1 MLKLPRNQPAEME
14 IGTGEYE
21 SVAVQPQARQ
31 SFRPQAMGS
40 VPPPSVSNPY
50 SRPGSVPPPAFRS
63 SPPPSLQQ
71 MQQMQEQAAYAQQM
85 QMQGFAPQSGFQ
97 PVYAQSQM
105 MPPASYG
112 YGAPHAPPPPVPWAP
127 APPSSLAAITDPTSQ
142 HMALQASISTSAP
155 KRSGGMVWAAT
166 LVIMG
171 AALGSMYGVFMR
183 GGDTPVAAAA
193 VQAPQA
199 PQAVSAPVVA
209 QPIVAQP
216 VAAQPVAAAQ
226 PVTAQQAQPAQAASL
241 VGVLGPASPVV
252 IPSKPVE
259 EPIASKPG
267 KPEKKTAKGG
277 HAVPARATLAAA
289 VPASPKPAPEASK
302 APVSKP
308 VVSKPAPKAGKT
320 SADELSAAQL
330 LKKST
335 DATNDS
341 L

>member
-21 SVAVQPQARQ
+21 SIAVKPQGRQ

-40 VPPPSVSNPY
+40 VPPPSMNPY
-50 SRPGSVPPPAFRS
+50 SQPGSVPPPAFRS

-71 MQQMQEQAAYAQQM
+71 LQQMHEQAAYAQQM
-85 QMQGFAPQSGFQ
+85 QMQGYAPQSGFQ

-105 MPPASYG
+105 MPAS

-166 LVIMG
+166 LVLMG
-171 AALGSMYGVFMR
+171 AALGCMYGVFMR
-183 GGDTPVAAAA
+183 GGSEAPAAAA
-193 VQAPQA
+193 AQ
-199 PQAVSAPVVA
+199 PQAV
-209 QPIVAQP
+209 VAQP
-216 VAAQPVAAAQ
+216 VAQPVSQPAVAQPAVVQPVAVQPVQAAQ
-226 PVTAQQAQPAQAASL
+226 PQQPIQAASL

-252 IPSKPVE
+252 IPTKPVE
-259 EPIASKPG
+259 EPVATKPG
-267 KPEKKTAKGG
+267 KPEKKIAKGG
-277 HAVPARATLAAA
+277 HAAPARATLAAA
-289 VPASPKPAPEASK
+289 VPAPPKPATEASK
-302 APVSKP
+302 PPVTKP

>member
-1 MLKLPRNQPAEME
+1 MLKLPRHQPAEME

-21 SVAVQPQARQ
+21 SVAVQPQGRQ

-50 SRPGSVPPPAFRS
+50 SQPGSVPPPAFRS

-85 QMQGFAPQSGFQ
+85 QMQGYAPQSGFQ

-105 MPPASYG
+105 MPASYG

-127 APPSSLAAITDPTSQ
+127 PPPSSLAAITDPTSQ
-142 HMALQASISTSAP
+142 HMALQASISTSTP

-166 LVIMG
+166 LVLMG

-183 GGDTPVAAAA
+183 GGEAPVAAAA

-199 PQAVSAPVVA
+199 PQATSAPVVA
-209 QPIVAQP
+209 QPVAVQPVAQP
-216 VAAQPVAAAQ
+216 MSAP
-226 PVTAQQAQPAQAASL
+226 AQQAQPVQAASL

-252 IPSKPVE
+252 IPTKPVE
-259 EPIASKPG
+259 EPVASKPG

-277 HAVPARATLAAA
+277 HAAPARATLAAA
-289 VPASPKPAPEASK
+289 VPAPPKPAPEASK